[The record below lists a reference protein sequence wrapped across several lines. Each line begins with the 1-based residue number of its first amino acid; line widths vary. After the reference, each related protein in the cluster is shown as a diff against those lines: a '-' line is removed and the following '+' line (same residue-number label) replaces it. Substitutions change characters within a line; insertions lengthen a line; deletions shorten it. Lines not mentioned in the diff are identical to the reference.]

1 MSDCYDWRMNL
12 SNPIL
17 ICDEN
22 EEFRILIRDMLTKN
36 GFFHVIE
43 AVNSQEACEHL
54 NNKNDYFVIIEAKA
68 INSEVNS
75 VLKKQKNFIVFAD
88 NSDANT
94 VLLAA
99 KLGVEHVMSYPFHSK
114 KLIDKINSLL

>member
-1 MSDCYDWRMNL
+1 MNY

-22 EEFRILIRDMLTKN
+22 EEFRALIRDMLTKN

-43 AVNSQEACEHL
+43 ASNSNEAIDII
-54 NNKNDYFVIIEAKA
+54 NGKNDFFVLIEAKVLS
-68 INSEVNS
+68 SEIYLQLES
-75 VLKKQKNFIVFAD
+75 QKNFIVFAD
-88 NSDANT
+88 VHEEATQILSAR
-94 VLLAA
+94 
-99 KLGVEHVMSYPFHSK
+99 LGVSHIMSYPLHSR